1 MAEAKVESREGTW
14 QRWLPWTEI
23 FRAFWVAL
31 DLNNLLLA
39 AGGILVMCFWWW
51 FWAIIF
57 TAGEK
62 TTPPTWDTEAYT
74 KNDTPVAVGWL
85 RFRRERQAWN
95 LMHEAA
101 GISAVTNPA
110 RYELADVADT
120 NEEYNLLREP
130 LATPATLTG
139 PAAVAAVLAK
149 ADELDKDP
157 KRAAEARRLRH
168 RAPRYA
174 LLNRLKPAGRLSV
187 SPWAEDRGPNP
198 FLLVTGQAGIPWEAG
213 HFWEWFTR
221 DQVPVMLEPLV
232 KLARPII
239 YLLSPRNTF
248 GSRIYFLLVTLC
260 TLVTWSIFGGAI
272 SRRVVVQLATGEKIF
287 ATEALGFTFRHL
299 GAYLTA
305 PLIPLGIVAVILLIL
320 FLFGIGHMIPIFGD
334 IVVSGL
340 FWPVPLVLGL
350 IMTILLVG
358 LVAWPLMAA
367 TVSADGSD
375 GWEAFTRA
383 YGCLLERPW
392 HCAWYSLVAVA
403 YGGVVIFFVGFIAS
417 MMIYLADWGVNA
429 APATMAESRETSFL
443 FVHAPTSFGWR
454 ELLLE
459 GTQVRPTAEDL
470 KRNPD
475 LERYNGADVV
485 HGRETVIARP
495 GLVGGVTRSD
505 RIDPGAYRAYL
516 ETMSWW
522 NRVGAWMVAFWLGL
536 TFLLVLGFGY
546 ALFWTSTSIIYLL
559 LRRGLDASEMD
570 DVYMEQEEFTS
581 FRMPATAPAA
591 TPATTPA
598 KAATSL
604 TVVEA
609 PRAAPAPA
617 PVPTPAPES
626 RPAPAPFSVPD
637 TPSEDPPPTPPVV

>member
-39 AGGILVMCFWWW
+39 AAGILVMCSCWG
-51 FWAIIF
+51 ALSYIF
-57 TAGEK
+57 AHTESTIPPSWETDREKYMKGE
-62 TTPPTWDTEAYT
+62 TPE
-74 KNDTPVAVGWL
+74 PVAWL
-85 RFRRERQAWN
+85 RFRRDRQAWN

-101 GISAVTNPA
+101 GISKESNLAK
-110 RYELADVADT
+110 YELEDIADT
-120 NEEYNLLREP
+120 VEEYNLIRPVLEKAEKP
-130 LATPATLTG
+130 TEAE
-139 PAAVAAVLAK
+139 AAKVVLDKANDLAK
-149 ADELDKDP
+149 NP
-157 KRAAEARRLRH
+157 KTETEARRLRH

-174 LLNRLKPAGRLSV
+174 LLGRYKPAGRLSV
-187 SPWAEDRGPNP
+187 SPWSEDRGPNP
-198 FLLVTGQAGIPWEAG
+198 FLLVTGQAGVPWVAG
-213 HFWEWFTR
+213 HFWEWFAA
-221 DQVPVMLEPLV
+221 DQAPVALEPLV

-248 GSRIYFLLVTLC
+248 TSRIYFLLVTLC

-367 TVSADGSD
+367 TISADGSD

-392 HCAWYSLVAVA
+392 HCAWYSLVAIA
-403 YGGVVIFFVGFIAS
+403 YGGVVIFFVGFISS

-443 FVHAPTSFGWR
+443 FVHAPKSFGWR

-459 GTQVRPTAEDL
+459 GTQVKPTAQEID
-470 KRNPD
+470 KDKD

-485 HGRETVIARP
+485 HGRETITART
-495 GLVGGVTRSD
+495 GQVGGVNRSD
-505 RIDPGAYRAYL
+505 RIDPGAYDAYL
-516 ETMSWW
+516 RTMSWW
-522 NRVGAWMVAFWLGL
+522 NKIGAWLVAFWLGL
-536 TFLLVLGFGY
+536 AFLLVLGFGY
-546 ALFWTSTSIIYLL
+546 ELFWTSTSIIYLL
-559 LRRGLDASEMD
+559 LRRGIDTSEMD
-570 DVYMEQEEFTS
+570 DIYMEQEEFAN
-581 FRMPATAPAA
+581 FRMPATAPA
-591 TPATTPA
+591 TTPTTPPA
-598 KAATSL
+598 KPATSL

-609 PRAAPAPA
+609 PK
-617 PVPTPAPES
+617 PAPET

-637 TPSEDPPPTPPVV
+637 TASEDPPPSPPMV

>member
-51 FWAIIF
+51 FWALIF
-57 TAGEK
+57 TAGAP
-62 TTPPTWDTEAYT
+62 TSPPAWDPDIYT
-74 KNDTPVAVGWL
+74 KNDTEQVGWNK
-85 RFRRERQAWN
+85 FRRDRKAWN

-101 GISAVTNPA
+101 GISAATNPA
-110 RYELADVADT
+110 VYELADLADT
-120 NEEYNLLREP
+120 IDEFNLLKEP
-130 LATPATLTG
+130 LAKSNSLTAPAIV
-139 PAAVAAVLAK
+139 AVVMTTADVL
-149 ADELDKDP
+149 EKDP
-157 KRAAEARRLRH
+157 KRVDDARRLRK
-168 RAPRYA
+168 RAHRYA
-174 LLNRLKPAGRLSV
+174 LLNQLKPAGKLSV
-187 SPWAEDRGPNP
+187 SPWSEDRGPNP
-198 FLLVTGQAGIPWEAG
+198 FLLVTGQAGVPWEIG
-213 HFWEWFTR
+213 HFWEWFAS
-221 DQVPVMLEPLV
+221 DQVPVILEPLV
-232 KLARPII
+232 KLARPIV

-248 GSRIYFLLVTLC
+248 LSRVYFLLVTLC

-340 FWPVPLVLGL
+340 FWPVPLILGL

-367 TVSADGSD
+367 TISADGSD

-392 HCAWYSLVAVA
+392 HCAWYSVVAIS
-403 YGGVVIFFVGFIAS
+403 YGAVVIFFVGFIS
-417 MMIYLADWGVNA
+417 SLMVYLADWGVNA

-443 FVHAPTSFGWR
+443 FVHAPKSFGWR
-454 ELLLE
+454 ELLME
-459 GTQVRPTAEDL
+459 GTQVKPTEDDIKKYPEL
-470 KRNPD
+470 GIK
-475 LERYNGADVV
+475 NGAEVV
-485 HGRETVIARP
+485 HGRDTITTRM
-495 GLVGGVTRSD
+495 GQIGGVSRSD
-505 RIDPGAYRAYL
+505 RIDEDAYKAYL
-516 ETMSWW
+516 KTMSWW
-522 NRVGAWMVAFWLGL
+522 NKIGAYFVAFWLGL
-536 TFLLVLGFGY
+536 VFLLVLGFGY

-559 LRRGLDASEMD
+559 LRRGLDTSEMD

-581 FRMPATAPAA
+581 FRMPAIA
-591 TPATTPA
+591 PATTPA
-598 KAATSL
+598 AAPAKPSTSL
-604 TVVEA
+604 PVVEA
-609 PRAAPAPA
+609 PRPA
-617 PVPTPAPES
+617 PTPAPS
-626 RPAPAPFSVPD
+626 PPPAPAL
-637 TPSEDPPPTPPVV
+637 TPPAPTSEEPPPLPPGA

>member
-57 TAGEK
+57 TAGE
-62 TTPPTWDTEAYT
+62 TAIPPSWETDREKYV
-74 KNDTPVAVGWL
+74 KNDTPEPAAWIK
-85 RFRRERQAWN
+85 FRKERQAWN

-101 GISAVTNPA
+101 GISKETNLA
-110 RYELADVADT
+110 RYELADIADT
-120 NEEYNLLREP
+120 VEEYNLIRPVLEKAGDP
-130 LATPATLTG
+130 KEAE
-139 PAAVAAVLAK
+139 AAKVVLEKANELAK
-149 ADELDKDP
+149 EP
-157 KRAAEARRLRH
+157 KKEAEARRLRH

-174 LLNRLKPAGRLSV
+174 LLGRLKPAGRLSV
-187 SPWAEDRGPNP
+187 SPWSEDRGPNP

-213 HFWEWFTR
+213 HFWEWFAT

-248 GSRIYFLLVTLC
+248 MSRVYFLLVTLC

-305 PLIPLGIVAVILLIL
+305 PLIPLGIVTVILIIL

-340 FWPVPLVLGL
+340 FWPVPLILGL

-367 TVSADGSD
+367 TISADGSD

-392 HCAWYSLVAVA
+392 HCAWYSLVAIA
-403 YGGVVIFFVGFIAS
+403 YGGVVIFFVGFISS

-443 FVHAPTSFGWR
+443 FVHAPKSFGWR

-459 GTQVRPTAEDL
+459 GTRVPSS
-470 KRNPD
+470 
-475 LERYNGADVV
+475 GADVV
-485 HGRETVIARP
+485 HGRETIIANT

-505 RIDPGAYRAYL
+505 RIDPDAYDAYL
-516 ETMSWW
+516 KTMSWW
-522 NRVGAWMVAFWLGL
+522 NKIGAWLVAFWLGL
-536 TFLLVLGFGY
+536 AFLLVLGFGY

-559 LRRGLDASEMD
+559 LRRGLDTSEMD
-570 DVYMEQEEFTS
+570 DIYMEQEEFTS
-581 FRMPATAPAA
+581 FRMPATAPATA
-591 TPATTPA
+591 PAATPA
-598 KAATSL
+598 KASTSL
-604 TVVEA
+604 LVVEA

-617 PVPTPAPES
+617 PAPAPVPMPAPES
-626 RPAPAPFSVPD
+626 KPAPAPFSVPD
-637 TPSEDPPPTPPVV
+637 TVSEDQPPLPPGA